1 MMFIKAIIF
10 LLSFYLTI
18 YFFGKLFSWG
28 IHELSNDK
36 KMSNKQIFTACISIF
51 IAGIGWATLY
61 YLSLK

>member
-1 MMFIKAIIF
+1 MFIKAIIF

-36 KMSNKQIFTACISIF
+36 KMSNKEILFANISMF

-61 YLSLK
+61 YLSLKY